1 MAKVKYYYD
10 TEKCKFER
18 ARPTVKSV
26 IRRVST
32 HVLIA
37 GLVASGLFAY
47 RYHLIDNAKEKALK
61 QEKKELIAHIGTFS
75 SEISTLEKEV
85 EKLHQIDVDVYHTI
99 LDAEPL
105 SESVWQS
112 GTGGSTQEELKPEL
126 IGETRDRLD
135 KMESKI
141 KVQFMS
147 YNSLLKKFKE
157 KEEELKHTP
166 SILPIQAEVI
176 SGFGMRMHPILRF
189 QRLHAGLDFRAPI
202 GTKVYASADGVVDFA
217 GVKKNG
223 YGIHIDI
230 SHGFAYHTKY
240 AHLSEILVR
249 QGQKVKRGDLIGLTG
264 NTGLSKG
271 PHLHYEISKNGKKI
285 NPIDYF
291 YSDLDPE
298 TYVTF
303 KKQAQQ
309 ENESMD

>member
-26 IRRVST
+26 IRRVSS

-37 GLVASGLFAY
+37 GVVASGIFAY

-61 QEKKELIAHIGTFS
+61 QEKKELLAHIGTFS
-75 SEISTLEKEV
+75 SEITTLEKEV

-112 GTGGSTQEELKPEL
+112 GTGGSVQEELKPEL

-166 SILPIQAEVI
+166 SILPIRAEVI

-202 GTKVYASADGVVDFA
+202 GTKVYASADGVVEFA

-230 SHGFAYHTKY
+230 SHGFSYSTKY
-240 AHLSEILVR
+240 AHLSEVLVR

>member
-1 MAKVKYYYD
+1 MARIKYYYD

-18 ARPTVKSV
+18 ARPTFQSV
-26 IRRVST
+26 MRRVVT
-32 HVLIA
+32 HVAIA
-37 GLVASGLFAY
+37 GTVGAGIFAY

-61 QEKKELIAHIGTFS
+61 QEKKELLAHIEGFG
-75 SEISTLEKEV
+75 ENIALLETEV
-85 EKLHQIDVDVYHTI
+85 EKLHEIDVEVYRTI

-112 GTGGSTQEELKPEL
+112 GTGGTEKEDLQPEL

-135 KMESKI
+135 KMETKV
-141 KVQFMS
+141 KVQFKS

-166 SILPIQAEVI
+166 SILPVQADVI

-189 QRLHAGLDFRAPI
+189 HRLHAGLDFRAPI
-202 GTKVYASADGVVDFA
+202 GTKVYATADGTIEFS

-230 SHGFAYHTKY
+230 SHGFGFHTKY
-240 AHLSEILVR
+240 AHLSEVKVR
-249 QGQKVKRGDLIGLTG
+249 EGQKVKRGDLIGLTG

-271 PHLHYEISKNGKKI
+271 PHLHYEIVKNGKKI

-298 TYVTF
+298 TYVKF

>member
-1 MAKVKYYYD
+1 MARIKYYYD

-18 ARPTVKSV
+18 ARPSFQSV
-26 IRRVST
+26 LRRVAMHAT
-32 HVLIA
+32 VA
-37 GLVASGLFAY
+37 GAVGAAIFAF
-47 RYHLIDNAKEKALK
+47 RYHLIDNAKEKSLK
-61 QEKKELIAHIGTFS
+61 QEKRELMAHIQNFGT
-75 SEISTLEKEV
+75 EIATLEQEV
-85 EKLHQIDVDVYHTI
+85 EKLHEVDIQVYRTI

-105 SESVWQS
+105 SDAVWQA
-112 GTGGSTQEELKPEL
+112 GTGGSDKEDLKPEL
-126 IGETRDRLD
+126 VGETRDRLD

-141 KVQFMS
+141 KVQFQS

-166 SILPIQAEVI
+166 SILPVEADVI

-202 GTKVYASADGVVDFA
+202 GTKVFATADGVVEFA

-223 YGIHIDI
+223 YGIHVDI
-230 SHGFAYHTKY
+230 SHGFGFSTKY
-240 AHLSEILVR
+240 AHLSEVKVR
-249 QGQKVKRGDLIGLTG
+249 EGQKVKRGDVIGMTG

-271 PHLHYEISKNGKKI
+271 PHLHYEIIKGGKKI

-298 TYVTF
+298 KYVKY